1 MEILHFNPNAKPA
14 PGARRMTWQGHEVVA
29 AKTHDQALAMMSS
42 RHFDAVVIDDGSG
55 DRGLIE
61 FTLLAHRLQPEL
73 PVFLL
78 SVWGSELRAELQSLA
93 AA

>member
-1 MEILHFNPNAKPA
+1 
-14 PGARRMTWQGHEVVA
+14 MTWQGHEVVGA
-29 AKTHDQALAMMSS
+29 RIHDQTIAMIRR
-42 RHFDAVVIDDGSG
+42 RHFDAVVTDDDAA
-55 DRGLIE
+55 DRGLID
-61 FTLLAHRLQPEL
+61 FTLQVHLLQPEL

>member
-1 MEILHFNPNAKPA
+1 MKILYFNPSEKPDR
-14 PGARRMTWQGHEVVA
+14 GARRMTWRGHEVVA
-29 AKTHDQALAMMSS
+29 ARTHDQAIAMMSS
-42 RHFDAVVIDDGSG
+42 RHFDAVVIDEDSG

-61 FTLLAHRLQPEL
+61 FTLLVHRLQPEL

>member
-1 MEILHFNPNAKPA
+1 MKILYFNPSEKPD
-14 PGARRMTWQGHEVVA
+14 PGAQRMTWQGHEVVGA
-29 AKTHDQALAMMSS
+29 RTHDQAIAMIRS
-42 RHFDAVVIDDGSG
+42 RHFDAVVIDDACA

-61 FTLLAHRLQPEL
+61 FTLQVHLLQPEL

-78 SVWGSELRAELQSLA
+78 SDWGSELKAELQSLA